1 MFAQSLR
8 HGLAALCAAVAMAG
22 VIVGPASA
30 AVPDP
35 AQDPCR
41 LEPHVFFS
49 VSDPVGRVFGVGA
62 VVCSGPVFE
71 LTVRV
76 VLTQGSAIIGSAS
89 NVCGGVAQ
97 CSATVSAS
105 DPAGVQTWCATATGT
120 YQLTPSGPTIN
131 LGSKRVCAQG

>member
-8 HGLAALCAAVAMAG
+8 HGLAALCAAVAMTG
-22 VIVGPASA
+22 VIVGSASA
-30 AVPDP
+30 AEPDP

-49 VSDPVGRVFGVGA
+49 LDPVGRVFGVGA

-71 LTVRV
+71 LTAGV
-76 VLTQGSAIIGSAS
+76 VLTQGSFIVGSAH
-89 NVCGGVAQ
+89 NVCQGVAQ
-97 CSATVSAS
+97 CSASVPAA

-120 YQLTPSGPTIN
+120 YQLTPSGPTFN
-131 LGSKRVCAQG
+131 LGSKRTCAQG